1 MNWLALLNNGSLIIL
16 LLFFLLLTRQNI
28 WAWVMGGLSAIMSH
42 SASIL
47 IVSQYSR
54 NTSFISTAS
63 DIYWLVLKSLLC
75 LYGAWIWHQNGHHFF
90 HQPTKKRYH
99 VSSLFQEPYSTQKY
113 IILGSVLSVLL
124 LISVLMKQSIF
135 HHLYTIIY
143 VFTFILLADKKIE
156 AWIFLIIGAILL
168 QLSTIYQMH
177 TLSHHT
183 NDVVKTVST
192 LQSTVAQSG
201 IWSKLLILIYGFIY
215 WKSKHNKKE
224 ALQLIPLSSLLK
236 TVFLSCIYIIATV
249 AVPLL
254 LTVWACRNS
263 TGCSGIPA
271 GIFIG
276 FIYLV
281 SFVVAAIL
289 LLKKKEH
296 FKQWQLFFLV
306 NGLFGVSV
314 LQLIYTLFRIIN

>member
-1 MNWLALLNNGSLIIL
+1 
-16 LLFFLLLTRQNI
+16 
-28 WAWVMGGLSAIMSH
+28 MGGLSAIMSH
-42 SASIL
+42 SASIF
-47 IVSQYSR
+47 IISQYSR

-63 DIYWLVLKSLLC
+63 DIYWLVLKLLLC
-75 LYGAWIWHQNGHHFF
+75 LYGAWVWHQNGHHFF

-99 VSSLFQEPYSTQKY
+99 VSSLLQEPYSTQKY

-124 LISVLMKQSIF
+124 LISVLMKQGIF

-177 TLSHHT
+177 TLS
-183 NDVVKTVST
+183 
-192 LQSTVAQSG
+192 TVAQSG

-215 WKSKHNKKE
+215 WKSKRNKKE
-224 ALQLIPLSSLLK
+224 TLQLIPLSSLLK